1 MNDLLN
7 KKIQLE
13 NGEEYVTID
22 YVNYDGITYFLGND
36 VIDNHLGQN
45 VAIFKVQKDGDSM
58 SMVIESDIEKCQ
70 KIIEKLQEK
79 SGE

>member
-13 NGEEYVTID
+13 NGEEYITID

-36 VIDNHLGQN
+36 VIDNHLGDN
-45 VAIFKVQKDGDSM
+45 IAIFKVQKNGDSM
-58 SMVIESDIEKCQ
+58 SMVIEPDIDKCQ

-79 SGE
+79 NK

>member
-58 SMVIESDIEKCQ
+58 SMVIEPDIEKCQ
-70 KIIEKLQEK
+70 KVIEKLQEK

>member
-22 YVNYDGITYFLGND
+22 YVNYEGITYFLGND
-36 VIDNHLGQN
+36 VIDNHLGDN
-45 VAIFKVQKDGDSM
+45 IAIFKVQKNGDSM
-58 SMVIESDIEKCQ
+58 SLVIEPNIEKCQ

-79 SGE
+79 NE